1 MTRRYALRDDQ
12 WERIKDWLPG
22 RAGQLGAQDNCLFVD
37 AVPLPGRHPLAR
49 SAGTFRRLPG
59 GAPAPRSLKL
69 QRCMATDLRSPDAAG
84 AGNEYA
90 MIGSTI
96 VRAHQHGAGTKGRA
110 PQAIGRSCGGL
121 SAKIHAAADALGH
134 RVSSHAKAGARPRR
148 SRRALGSNSGRNRDR
163 RQGL

>member
-1 MTRRYALRDDQ
+1 MPCRY
-12 WERIKDWLPG
+12 
-22 RAGQLGAQDNCLFVD
+22 RAGISWRDLPARFADFQVAHLRHSRWSHSGVWQRVFEALAQQ
-37 AVPLPGRHPLAR
+37 
-49 SAGTFRRLPG
+49 T
-59 GAPAPRSLKL
+59 
-69 QRCMATDLRSPDAAG
+69 
-84 AGNEYA
+84 GNEYA

-134 RVSSHAKAGARPRR
+134 RISSHAKAGARPRR